1 MDFLIAVG
9 FVSDVNS
16 EMVVPGN
23 ALPNS
28 AAVLVLPVRPLR
40 NLFEPQAAQL
50 WLMPWQTRQRY
61 SPFSFSHHL
70 QRARVIHDDLEPSS
84 LISTDQSS
92 ISFQRKCLEA
102 S

>member
-1 MDFLIAVG
+1 MAVG

-16 EMVVPGN
+16 EMVIPGN

-40 NLFEPQAAQL
+40 SLFEPHAAQL

-61 SPFSFSHHL
+61 SPFSFSQIGPL
-70 QRARVIHDDLEPSS
+70 QLLHTKRWSQPA
-84 LISTDQSS
+84 Q
-92 ISFQRKCLEA
+92 
-102 S
+102 